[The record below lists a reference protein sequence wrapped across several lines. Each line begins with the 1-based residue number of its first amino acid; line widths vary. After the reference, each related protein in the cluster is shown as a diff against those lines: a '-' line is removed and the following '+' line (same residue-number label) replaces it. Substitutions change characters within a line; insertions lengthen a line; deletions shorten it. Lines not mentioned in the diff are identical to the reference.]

1 MKLLGSR
8 TAAMLA
14 SAAVLAMTATPA
26 LANRGWGG
34 GYGSGWGHRERHDD
48 TGAWVVGGIIG
59 IGMIAAIAS
68 AASKSKRE
76 REARYPD
83 RDYREGDYRDDD
95 YRGDSYRGGDS
106 RYGSRSD
113 DSSRQSYSGSSR
125 NIDGAVDS
133 CIGEVERGSTRVDTV
148 DSVDRD
154 GSGWRVTGR
163 ISGGRSFDCAVDTG
177 GRIRSVTVDGRAVS

>member
-1 MKLLGSR
+1 MKILGSR
-8 TAAMLA
+8 TAVMLA
-14 SAAVLAMTATPA
+14 SAAALAMTATPA
-26 LANRGWGG
+26 LANHGWGG
-34 GYGSGWGHRERHDD
+34 GGGWGHRDRGDD

-76 REARYPD
+76 REARYPE
-83 RDYREGDYRDDD
+83 RDYRDDD
-95 YRGDSYRGGDS
+95 NRGDDYRGGDS
-106 RYGSRSD
+106 RYGGRSD
-113 DSSRQSYSGSSR
+113 DSNRSYSGSSR

-133 CIGEVERGSTRVDTV
+133 CVGEVERGSTRVDTV

-163 ISGGRSFDCAVDTG
+163 ISGGRAFDCAVDTG
-177 GRIRSVTVDGRAVS
+177 GRIRSVTVDGRAVI